1 MGYFLIVLGV
11 IVLVANLVTYA
22 SRPRPSN
29 DSINGMRRR
38 KPNESDEAWEAGLK
52 VYLPFS
58 IAVGVIGVVGGFAAI
73 ILDPAWFVPVVGSTF
88 ALMIGLLI
96 LGAVLLD
103 RRVKRESRRE
113 AGLG

>member
-1 MGYFLIVLGV
+1 MGYFLIVIGV
-11 IVLVANLVTYA
+11 VVLVANLVTYS

-38 KPNESDEAWEAGLK
+38 KANESDAAWESGLR

-58 IAVGVIGVVGGFAAI
+58 VSVGIIGVVGGFLS
-73 ILDPAWFVPVVGSTF
+73 ILLAEQWFIPVVAATF
-88 ALMIGLLI
+88 ILMIGLLI

-103 RRVKRESRRE
+103 RRVKREASRE

>member
-1 MGYFLIVLGV
+1 MGYFLIVIGV
-11 IVLVANLVTYA
+11 VVLVANLVTYS

-38 KPNESDEAWEAGLK
+38 KPDESDAAWEAGLRT
-52 VYLPFS
+52 YLPFS
-58 IAVGVIGVVGGFAAI
+58 IAVGLIGVVGGFLSILLDPTWFVAI
-73 ILDPAWFVPVVGSTF
+73 IGSTF

>member
-11 IVLVANLVTYA
+11 VVLVANLVTYS

-38 KPNESDEAWEAGLK
+38 RPDESDAAWEAGLRL
-52 VYLPFS
+52 YLPFS
-58 IAVGVIGVVGGFAAI
+58 VAVGLIGVVGGFLSI
-73 ILDPAWFVPVVGSTF
+73 LLDPAWFVAIIGSTF

>member
-1 MGYFLIVLGV
+1 MGYFLIVIGV
-11 IVLVANLVTYA
+11 VVLVANLITYS

-38 KPNESDEAWEAGLK
+38 KPHESDAAWEAGLR

-58 IAVGVIGVVGGFAAI
+58 VTVGVIGIVGGFAAI
-73 ILDPAWFVPVVGSTF
+73 LIEPRWFVPVVSATF
-88 ALMIGLLI
+88 VLMIGLLI

-103 RRVKRESRRE
+103 RRVTREAHRE

>member
-1 MGYFLIVLGV
+1 MGYFLIVIGV
-11 IVLVANLVTYA
+11 VVLVANLVTYA

-38 KPNESDEAWEAGLK
+38 KPNESDAAWESGLK
-52 VYLPFS
+52 IYLPFS
-58 IAVGVIGVVGGFAAI
+58 IAVGIIGIVGGFLSVLLDQTWFVAI
-73 ILDPAWFVPVVGSTF
+73 IGSTF

>member
-11 IVLVANLVTYA
+11 VLLIANLVTYSA
-22 SRPRPSN
+22 RPRPAN

-38 KPNESDEAWEAGLK
+38 KPNESDAAWEAGLR

-58 IAVGVIGVVGGFAAI
+58 IVVGIIGIVGGFFAI
-73 ILDPAWFVPVVGSTF
+73 LADEALFIPIVSATF
-88 ALMIGLLI
+88 IAMIGLLI

-103 RRVKRESRRE
+103 RRVKRESKRE

>member
-1 MGYFLIVLGV
+1 MGYFLIVIGV
-11 IVLVANLVTYA
+11 VVLVGNLVTYS

-38 KPNESDEAWEAGLK
+38 KPSESDAAWESGLR

-58 IAVGVIGVVGGFAAI
+58 IAVGVIGVIGGFLS
-73 ILDPAWFVPVVGSTF
+73 ILLEESWFVPIVGSTF
-88 ALMIGLLI
+88 VIMIGVLI

-103 RRVKRESRRE
+103 RRVKRESHRE

>member
-1 MGYFLIVLGV
+1 MGYFLIVIGV
-11 IVLVANLVTYA
+11 VVLVANLVTYS

-38 KPNESDEAWEAGLK
+38 KANESDAAWEAGLK
-52 VYLPFS
+52 LYLPFS
-58 IAVGVIGVVGGFAAI
+58 VAVGLIGIVGGFLAVL
-73 ILDPAWFVPVVGSTF
+73 LDASWFVPIVGSTF

>member
-1 MGYFLIVLGV
+1 MGYFLIVIGV
-11 IVLVANLVTYA
+11 VVLVANLVTYS

-38 KPNESDEAWEAGLK
+38 KPNESDAAWEAGLRL
-52 VYLPFS
+52 YLPFS
-58 IAVGVIGVVGGFAAI
+58 VTVGIMGIVGGFLAI
-73 ILDPAWFVPVVGSTF
+73 LLDERWFIPVVSATF
-88 ALMIGLLI
+88 ILMIGLLI

-103 RRVKRESRRE
+103 RRVKREASRE